1 MTGSKTFMQAVFQ
14 RLSTPLGLCTALALL
29 AGLDGWWW
37 SGMSSENGAAY
48 WVATILLIGTVGC
61 LIWCLLGFLRIFDRY
76 IWGQVWSAAATG
88 VMVLSGVMVLGNVY
102 KKLDQLLGD
111 AKLPVTFILE
121 FVGLVVPFS
130 LIFTIPWAFL
140 TAILLVFGRLSAD
153 NEMVALRMTGTPMWR
168 ICLPVFVMAVGL
180 SGVCF
185 WVNVHM
191 APAAK
196 NRMKRLFYDVATD
209 NPITLFQPGR
219 VLDKFDAYRI
229 YTEKRTE
236 DDELRNLQIIEVDGT
251 RVKQFIRAKSAT
263 LHHQPGTLDFVLKL
277 KDANIELVKED
288 GSGVDPVHLGETQI
302 TFPLSELKEK
312 TERVNASMKSTSE
325 LWTEVSTG
333 IDTYS
338 KQPLDRENMSVS
350 KTELS
355 KRYSFSLAC
364 ITFALVG
371 IPLGITAQ
379 RRETTAGFVL
389 SLMTATAYFVFIMV
403 AETLNSNTSV
413 FPHLL
418 MWVPNIVFLALGGTL
433 FYKLSHK

>member
-1 MTGSKTFMQAVFQ
+1 MQALVQ
-14 RLSTPLGLCTALALL
+14 RLTQPLWLCSALGVLLL
-29 AGLDGWWW
+29 ADAWWW
-37 SGMSSENGAAY
+37 AGLTSESGASY
-48 WVATILLIGTVGC
+48 WVATILLIGTASC
-61 LIWCLLGFLRIFDRY
+61 LAWCSLQFLRIFDRY

-111 AKLPVTFILE
+111 AKLPMSFILE
-121 FVGLVVPFS
+121 FIGLVVPFS

-153 NEMVALRMTGTPMWR
+153 NEMVSLRMTGMPMWR
-168 ICLPVFVMAVGL
+168 ICLPVFVMAIAF

-219 VLDKFDAYRI
+219 VLDKFDSYRI

-236 DDELRNLQIIEVDGT
+236 QNELRNLQIIEVDGT

-288 GSGVDPVHLGETQI
+288 GSGVDPVHMGETQI

-325 LWTEVSTG
+325 LWAEVSTG
-333 IDTYS
+333 IDTYTQ
-338 KQPLDRENMSVS
+338 KPLEKNEKSVTR
-350 KTELS
+350 TEIS

-364 ITFALVG
+364 LTFALVG

-389 SLMTATAYFVFIMV
+389 SLITATSYFVFIMV
-403 AETLNSNTSV
+403 ADTLNAKSSV

-418 MWVPNIVFLALGGTL
+418 MWVPNVVFLGIGGWL